1 MRYLIAL
8 AIGLLSLA
16 TQAAD
21 VDKYRAELMAAD
33 RAFAA
38 ESMTQGKIAAFL
50 DWVGEDAT
58 MFREGAPPLVGKA
71 EISKSV
77 QGWRPGTLEWHPVKA
92 DAAASG
98 DLGYT
103 WGEYTARG
111 TGKDG
116 KPYEVSGRYV
126 SVWKRDAA
134 GQWKWVVDIGS

>member
-1 MRYLIAL
+1 MRYLLAL
-8 AIGLLSLA
+8 IIGLLCIGA
-16 TQAAD
+16 HAAD
-21 VDKYRAELMAAD
+21 VAQYKAELMAAD

-38 ESMTQGKIAAFL
+38 ESMTQGKIVAFL

-58 MFREGAPPLVGKA
+58 MFREGKPPVEGKTA
-71 EISKSV
+71 IREFI
-77 QGWRPGTLEWHPVKA
+77 QGWQAGTLDWHPVKA

-111 TGKDG
+111 KDKEGKS
-116 KPYEVSGRYV
+116 YEVSGRYV